1 MIPKQLQNPEFRF
14 VLLGKW
20 NMWKAKGKGTKYFG
34 GQEYPQ
40 IEKKVWKPVGKA
52 PFEEEWEKKDY
63 NWDHP
68 KVQENLQ
75 KGNNIGIIGGHGGL
89 VILDIDDPILA
100 KQLEGELNTFT
111 IKTGSG
117 GRHFYFIVK

>member
-20 NMWKAKGKGTKYFG
+20 NMWKSKAKGIKYFG

-40 IEKKVWKPVGKA
+40 IDQKIWKPLGKQ
-52 PFEEEWEKKDY
+52 PFEKEWEKKDY
-63 NWDHP
+63 AWDNP
-68 KVQENLQ
+68 QVQENLQ

-89 VILDIDDPILA
+89 VILDIDDPVLA
-100 KQLEGELNTFT
+100 EQLEKELNTFT
-111 IKTGSG
+111 IKGARG
-117 GRHFYFIVK
+117 NHFYFIVK